1 MYRGTSME
9 ERMATTLIQEIP
21 LAPVACC
28 TPVASPDITAEQA
41 DVLAAIFKALADPH
55 RVRIVNLLA
64 NATEPV
70 CVCDFMPQLGLS
82 QGTVSFH
89 LKKLLDVGLLERE
102 QRGTWA
108 YYSLK
113 RDGLDRLAGAF
124 VAKEG

>member
-1 MYRGTSME
+1 ME
-9 ERMATTLIQEIP
+9 DRVGAETVREIVV
-21 LAPVACC
+21 APVACC
-28 TPVASPDITAEQA
+28 TPVAAPDITSEQA
-41 DVLAAIFKALADPH
+41 GTMAAIFKALADPS

-64 NATEPV
+64 NADEPV
-70 CVCDFMPQLGLS
+70 CVCEFMPQLGLS

-113 RDGLDRLAGAF
+113 RQALAGLAIAF
-124 VAKEG
+124 DDKEAVG